1 MPDKDQRQSSV
12 AFLLGKPPK
21 PGTLLPEVIARL
33 NAVGVRTGVH
43 LLHDQPE
50 LPEWVTKADLVV
62 HRGLKRRALRS
73 VAQLAEVQIPC
84 CNPLD
89 AVLLTRQRPAL
100 MARLQKAGL
109 PVPLTVVAQ
118 TWQEARNAATT
129 LSVIKTV
136 EGAEGRGENV
146 IQGTLADLPDEPP
159 FAGPY
164 VVQPYIDNDG
174 LDRKLY
180 VAGRRLSGLL
190 KPSPL
195 TGGHVTEGSSF
206 VVGDVLS
213 DLAGRV
219 AEVTGLEIF
228 GVDLLLAEA
237 GPVIVD
243 VNPFPGFRGVSD
255 APAMI
260 SDHVLARLGRLP
272 AEPA

>member
-1 MPDKDQRQSSV
+1 MPGKDQSRGSV

-21 PGTLLPEVIARL
+21 AGTLLPEVIALL
-33 NAVGVRTGVH
+33 NTAGVRTGVH
-43 LLHDQPE
+43 LLHDRPE
-50 LPEWVTKADLVV
+50 LPEWVTGVDLVV

-73 VAQLAEVQIPC
+73 VAQLAEAQIPC
-84 CNPLD
+84 CNLLD
-89 AVLLTRQRPAL
+89 AVVLTCQRPAL
-100 MARLQKAGL
+100 MARLQQAGL

-118 TWQEARNAATT
+118 TWQEARNAATSP
-129 LSVIKTV
+129 SVIKTA

-146 IQGTLADLPDEPP
+146 IPGTLADLPDEPP
-159 FAGPY
+159 FPGPY

-180 VAGRRLSGLL
+180 VAGRRSRGLL

-195 TGGHVTEGSSF
+195 AGGHVTEGSPF
-206 VVGDVLS
+206 VVGDVLP

-219 AEVTGLEIF
+219 AAATGLEIF
-228 GVDLLLAEA
+228 GVDFLLAES

-260 SDHVLARLGRLP
+260 SDHVLARLG
-272 AEPA
+272 